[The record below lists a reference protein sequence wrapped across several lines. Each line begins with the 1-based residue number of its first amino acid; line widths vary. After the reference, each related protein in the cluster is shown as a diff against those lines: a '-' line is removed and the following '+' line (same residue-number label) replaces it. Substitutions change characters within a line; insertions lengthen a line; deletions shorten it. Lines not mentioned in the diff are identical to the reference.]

1 MGTFSLSIYRRLAF
15 FFFFF
20 SILLHII
27 FFIFLLFF
35 FYFKIVYSFC
45 HTSKGVQD
53 WEHVYTH
60 GGCMLMY
67 GFLLFKS
74 PIFNVWLMKDQKE
87 KIMMTGQSVLA
98 FKFPGSHFSWIRS
111 SL

>member
-1 MGTFSLSIYRRLAF
+1 MGTFSLSLYRLLAF
-15 FFFFF
+15 FFLIFYCISFFF
-20 SILLHII
+20 LLYDIVLVLPHIE
-27 FFIFLLFF
+27 
-35 FYFKIVYSFC
+35 
-45 HTSKGVQD
+45 GVQD
-53 WEHVYTH
+53 WEHVYTL